1 MVIINTILNND
12 VFVRSHSM
20 DVPRCTLPFPISAIL
35 ADEAFEIPRLGRRC
49 NLPHKLLVDL
59 DPQTGA
65 LERLDETILDGES
78 FRVRDVAVD
87 VVLTSCIA

>member
-1 MVIINTILNND
+1 
-12 VFVRSHSM
+12 M

-65 LERLDETILDGES
+65 LERLDEPFLTAKASG
-78 FRVRDVAVD
+78 VRDVAVD
-87 VVLTSCIA
+87 VVLASCCSAKKAR